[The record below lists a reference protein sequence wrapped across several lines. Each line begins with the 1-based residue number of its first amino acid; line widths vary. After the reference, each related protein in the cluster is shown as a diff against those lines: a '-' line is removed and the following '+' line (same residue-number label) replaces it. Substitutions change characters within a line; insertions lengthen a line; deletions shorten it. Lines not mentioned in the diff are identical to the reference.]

1 MSCKQPP
8 DEQNLPKK
16 LEMIDRKILDVLQAD
31 GLISLAELA
40 SKVGLLASLIDIDD
54 GLGSGDDGSAAQR
67 SASPSINFRLDERVP
82 KNTCSGAAVLV
93 DCKSCSSPT
102 TARSV
107 GHRLIQ
113 MLIVGYCYGLRSERR
128 FSNVVRGISEEVS
141 ATLASRLFDC
151 GINAGEQ
158 IRLQAQDRRSTRACR
173 CFVSTSWMM
182 PDFGIRC
189 LMRLETALS

>member
-1 MSCKQPP
+1 VACQTENQVGMLESCASWSATCCA
-8 DEQNLPKK
+8 
-16 LEMIDRKILDVLQAD
+16 LQAGQFINANHIRENRRIRCD
-31 GLISLAELA
+31 RSQNSRCTA
-40 SKVGLLASLIDIDD
+40 SRRTDQPGGACFEGRPVGLADYIDD

-82 KNTCSGAAVLV
+82 KKNCSGAAVLV

-158 IRLQAQDRRSTRACR
+158 IRLQAQDR
-173 CFVSTSWMM
+173 
-182 PDFGIRC
+182 
-189 LMRLETALS
+189 